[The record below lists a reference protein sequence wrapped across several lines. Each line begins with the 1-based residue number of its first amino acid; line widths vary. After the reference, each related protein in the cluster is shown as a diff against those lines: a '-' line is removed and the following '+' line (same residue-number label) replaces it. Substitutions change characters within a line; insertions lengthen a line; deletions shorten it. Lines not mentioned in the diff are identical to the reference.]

1 MIPVYLANTDN
12 TFEKVMM
19 YNGYLPT
26 THEGLIDTIDEAA
39 PFSAPAMVF
48 SGENDDGF
56 KDMSPALAQ
65 KFSDCTEVHSPSAG
79 HHPPY
84 QSDSKYNQILN
95 WITSD

>member
-1 MIPVYLANTDN
+1 
-12 TFEKVMM
+12 
-19 YNGYLPT
+19 
-26 THEGLIDTIDEAA
+26 
-39 PFSAPAMVF
+39 MVF

-84 QSDSKYNQILN
+84 QSDSKYTQILN
-95 WITSD
+95 WITSE

>member
-1 MIPVYLANTDN
+1 
-12 TFEKVMM
+12 M

-84 QSDSKYNQILN
+84 QSDSKYTQILN
-95 WITSD
+95 WITSE